1 MVTKME
7 AENLMTNIMLKQ
19 KLGSEKSHL
28 KRLQILSP
36 MKAEKK
42 LRDLS
47 LLSSKVPD

>member
-7 AENLMTNIMLKQ
+7 AENLMINVMLKQ

-36 MKAEKK
+36 MKAEEK
-42 LRDLS
+42 LRDFS
-47 LLSSKVPD
+47 LHSSKVPD

>member
-7 AENLMTNIMLKQ
+7 AENLMTNVMLKQ
-19 KLGSEKSHL
+19 KWGSEKSHL
-28 KRLQILSP
+28 KRLKILSP

-42 LRDLS
+42 LRNLS